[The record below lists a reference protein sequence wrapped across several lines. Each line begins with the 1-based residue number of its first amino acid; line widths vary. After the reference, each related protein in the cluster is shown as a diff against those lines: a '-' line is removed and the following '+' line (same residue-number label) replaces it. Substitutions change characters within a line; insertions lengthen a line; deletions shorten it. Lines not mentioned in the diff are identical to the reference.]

1 MILYIDTPK
10 TTVSVKNS
18 GFFIENEIDK
28 KTIMP
33 NKISQIILGNSI
45 LVNTDAL
52 ILAEAHKIPIHIE
65 NAQADIKVTCRSIN
79 YGLDAGIRKSQ
90 VAFVLNTKK
99 RVEWSISLFKTKL
112 ENQIGLVQYLAERKK
127 RIAEEVKTFK
137 TEVESTIS
145 KIQNQQA
152 ENFEAFRESVQGN
165 EGSVARKYWS
175 ILSEVMAPEWQFENR
190 NRQPA
195 ADAFN
200 ASLNYLYSML
210 YGEVENQLY
219 LAGLDAHQ
227 GIFHAEQYQKP
238 VLSFDFIEM
247 FRVWCD
253 RLLIDLIWNE
263 ELQVGYYYFEE
274 QACML
279 NKNAKAVII
288 PEFKNMMNSR
298 KMFGGR
304 NALAKEHIRIA
315 IENLKTQF

>member
-28 KTIMP
+28 KSIMP
-33 NKISQIILGNSI
+33 NKISQIILGNGI

-65 NAQADIKVTCRSIN
+65 NAQADVKVTCRSVG
-79 YGLDAGIRKSQ
+79 YGLDADIRLGQ
-90 VAFVLNTKK
+90 VLFILNPAK
-99 RVEWSISLFKTKL
+99 RAAWCKALFNIKL
-112 ENQIGLVQYLAERKK
+112 ENQLILAQYIADRKK
-127 RIAEEVKTFK
+127 RVADVVLTFGQDIK
-137 TEVESTIS
+137 NTML
-145 KIQNQQA
+145 KIGNYNTD
-152 ENFEAFRESVQGN
+152 NFEQFRESVQGF
-165 EGSVARKYWS
+165 EGSLARKYWS
-175 ILSEVMAPEWQFENR
+175 ILSEVLPDEWQFENR

-195 ADAFN
+195 TDPFN

-253 RLLIDLIWNE
+253 RLMIDLIWNQ
-263 ELQVGYYYFEE
+263 ELQIEYYYFE
-274 QACML
+274 AKGCML
-279 NKNAKAVII
+279 NKTAKAVII
-288 PEFKNMMNSR
+288 PAFKQMINSR

-315 IENLKTQF
+315 IENLKAQF